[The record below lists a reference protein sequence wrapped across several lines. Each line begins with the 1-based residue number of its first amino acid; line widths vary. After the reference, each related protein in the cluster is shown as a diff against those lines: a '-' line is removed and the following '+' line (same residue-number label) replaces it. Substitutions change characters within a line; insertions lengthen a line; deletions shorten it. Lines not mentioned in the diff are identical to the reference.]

1 MDKRKCYN
9 NDKMA
14 YTETWSIIG
23 RRGGGL
29 EGQWNWY
36 AQMFFSNEHFPE
48 EDVEEHS
55 LPVRVT
61 RKLTSTVNP
70 QINMESE
77 MR

>member
-1 MDKRKCYN
+1 MVYN
-9 NDKMA
+9 
-14 YTETWSIIG
+14 
-23 RRGGGL
+23 RREGL

-36 AQMFFSNEHFPE
+36 TQMFFLNEHFPE

-61 RKLTSTVNP
+61 RKLTSKVNP